1 MLALR
6 LIDQTRDVRFRH
18 RCEVRK
24 ATQTGHSGS
33 WAFRVRFGVGQIFT
47 AIYAKE
53 VWMGRTAAEN
63 YNARMHRVLVFID
76 GHLDEHLSVETLSDV
91 AAFSKHHFQRQF
103 SSLFGISV
111 GRYVQLARLK
121 RASYRLAFRD
131 ECSVLDIALDSGFEG
146 PEAFSRAFRRHFDQ
160 SPSRFRRG
168 PQWSPWLAA
177 NAPLN
182 QARSKTMSSNLTDAA
197 VRIVDF
203 PETPVGLLA
212 HRGNPAQIG
221 ETVRRFIAWRK
232 ATGLT
237 PKVSA
242 TFNIFHPDPR
252 DPLAEPDQVDVCAA
266 TDQPIAPNAEGVT
279 AGVIP
284 AGRCAVLRQVG
295 GGDDLRATAT
305 WLYGNWLVR
314 SGEDLR
320 DFPLFAQRISFFPDV
335 PEHEAV
341 TDVFLPIK

>member
-1 MLALR
+1 
-6 LIDQTRDVRFRH
+6 
-18 RCEVRK
+18 
-24 ATQTGHSGS
+24 
-33 WAFRVRFGVGQIFT
+33 
-47 AIYAKE
+47 
-53 VWMGRTAAEN
+53 MGRTAVDN
-63 YNARMHRVLVFID
+63 YHARMHRVLVFID
-76 GHLDEHLSVETLSDV
+76 SHLDEPLSVEALSDV
-91 AAFSKHHFQRQF
+91 AAFSKYHFQRQF

-131 ECSVLDIALDSGFEG
+131 KCSVLDIALDSGFEG

-160 SPSRFRRG
+160 SPSSFRRG

-182 QARSKTMSSNLTDAA
+182 QARSKTMSSSLTDAA

-212 HRGNPAQIG
+212 HRGDPAQIG
-221 ETVRRFIAWRK
+221 ETIRRFIAWRK

-242 TFNIFHPDPR
+242 TFNIFNPNPHN
-252 DPLAEPDQVDVCAA
+252 PLAEPDQVDLCAA
-266 TDQPIAPNAEGVT
+266 TDRPIAPNAEGVT
-279 AGVIP
+279 VGVIP
-284 AGRCAVLRQVG
+284 GGRCAVLRQVG

-305 WLYGNWLVR
+305 WLYGKWLVG
-314 SGEDLR
+314 SGEEPR

-335 PEHEAV
+335 PEHEAI
-341 TDVFLPIK
+341 TDVFLPIQ

>member
-1 MLALR
+1 
-6 LIDQTRDVRFRH
+6 
-18 RCEVRK
+18 
-24 ATQTGHSGS
+24 
-33 WAFRVRFGVGQIFT
+33 
-47 AIYAKE
+47 
-53 VWMGRTAAEN
+53 MGRSVVDN
-63 YNARMHRVLVFID
+63 YHARMHRVLVFID
-76 GHLDEHLSVETLSDV
+76 DHLEQSLSVAVLSEV

-131 ECSVLDIALDSGFEG
+131 DGSVLEIALDSGFEG

-160 SPSRFRRG
+160 SPSRFKREPR
-168 PQWSPWLAA
+168 WSPWLAA
-177 NAPLN
+177 NAPLT
-182 QARSKTMSSNLTDAA
+182 QARSKIMSSPLVEAD

-203 PETPVGLLA
+203 PQTAIALLA
-212 HRGNPAQIG
+212 HRGDPAQIG
-221 ETVRRFIAWRK
+221 EAVRRFITWRK

-242 TFNIFHPDPR
+242 TFNIFHPNPH
-252 DPLAEPDQVDVCAA
+252 DPLAELDQIDLCAA
-266 TDQPIAPNAEGVT
+266 TDQPIAPNAEGVI

-305 WLYGNWLVR
+305 WLYGQWLAA
-314 SGEDLR
+314 SGEEPR
-320 DFPLFAQRISFFPDV
+320 DYPMFAQRISYCPDV
-335 PEHEAV
+335 PEHEAI
-341 TDVFLPIK
+341 TDLSLPIQ